1 MTSEAGPTAGQ
12 RGPRDRDRHLVGL
25 LQRSAAGD
33 QEAFAAFYD
42 DVAPVAY
49 GLARKVV
56 RDADLA
62 ADVTQEALVDVWRSA
77 DRFDAGRGSVI
88 GWVCSITHRRAVD
101 LIRSTQSG
109 RDREQRAGVAAFDRA
124 HDDVAERIEAVEDRD
139 RVNDCLG
146 TLTELEYEAVTG
158 AYYGGQTYR
167 EVAERLGAKLATVKS
182 RMRSALQRLQ
192 DCLGVGA

>member
-1 MTSEAGPTAGQ
+1 MTSTAGTGAG
-12 RGPRDRDRHLVGL
+12 RSAARERDAHLVGL
-25 LQRSAAGD
+25 LRRSATGD

-42 DVAPVAY
+42 AVAPSAY
-49 GLARKVV
+49 GLARKIV

-77 DRFDAGRGSVI
+77 ERFDPDRGSVV
-88 GWVCSITHRRAVD
+88 GWVCSITHRRAID

-109 RDREQRAGVAAFDRA
+109 RDREERAGVAGFERDR
-124 HDDVAERIEAVEDRD
+124 DDVTEAVESAEDRD
-139 RVNDCLG
+139 RVTECLG
-146 TLTELEYEAVTG
+146 TLTGLEYEAVTQ
-158 AYYGGQTYR
+158 AYYGGLTYR
-167 EVAERLGAKLATVKS
+167 QVAERLGAKLATVKS

>member
-1 MTSEAGPTAGQ
+1 MTSTAGTGAG
-12 RGPRDRDRHLVGL
+12 RSAARERDAHLVGL
-25 LQRSAAGD
+25 LRRSATGD
-33 QEAFAAFYD
+33 QEAFVAFYD
-42 DVAPVAY
+42 AVAPSAY
-49 GLARKVV
+49 GLARKIV

-77 DRFDAGRGSVI
+77 ERFDPDRGSVV

-109 RDREQRAGVAAFDRA
+109 RDREERAGVAGFERDR
-124 HDDVAERIEAVEDRD
+124 DDVTEAVESAEDRD
-139 RVNDCLG
+139 RVTECLG
-146 TLTELEYEAVTG
+146 TLTGLEYEAVTQ
-158 AYYGGQTYR
+158 AYYGGLTYR
-167 EVAERLGAKLATVKS
+167 QVAERLGAKLATVKS

>member
-12 RGPRDRDRHLVGL
+12 RGPRERDRHLVAL
-25 LQRSAAGD
+25 LERSASGD

-77 DRFDAGRGSVI
+77 NRFDGARGSVI

-101 LIRSTQSG
+101 LIRSTQSS
-109 RDREQRAGVAAFDRA
+109 RDREQRAGVAAFDRE
-124 HDDVAERIEAVEDRD
+124 HDHVGDQLEALEDRD
-139 RVNDCLG
+139 RVQDCLG
-146 TLTELEYEAVTG
+146 TLTELEYEAVTA

-167 EVAERLGAKLATVKS
+167 QVAERLGAKLATVKS

-192 DCLGVGA
+192 DCLGVRA

>member
-12 RGPRDRDRHLVGL
+12 RGPRERDRHLKGL

-62 ADVTQEALVDVWRSA
+62 ADVTQEALVDVWRTA
-77 DRFDAGRGSVI
+77 DRFDAARGSVI

-101 LIRSTQSG
+101 LIRSTQSS
-109 RDREQRAGVAAFDRA
+109 RDREQRAGAAAFDRA
-124 HDDVAERIEAVEDRD
+124 HDDAAERLEAVEDRD
-139 RVNDCLG
+139 RVNECLG
-146 TLTELEYEAVTG
+146 TLTELEYEAVTA

>member
-12 RGPRDRDRHLVGL
+12 RGPQERDRHLAGL
-25 LQRSAAGD
+25 VQRSASGD
-33 QEAFAAFYD
+33 HEAFAAFYD

-62 ADVTQEALVDVWRSA
+62 ADVTQEALMDVWRSA
-77 DRFDAGRGSVI
+77 DRFDAARGSVI

-101 LIRSTQSG
+101 LIRSTQAS

-124 HDDVAERIEAVEDRD
+124 HDDVAERNEAVEDRD
-139 RVNDCLG
+139 RVNECLG
-146 TLTELEYEAVTG
+146 TLTELEYEAVTA

-167 EVAERLGAKLATVKS
+167 EVAEGLGAKLATVKS

>member
-12 RGPRDRDRHLVGL
+12 RGPRERDRHLAGL
-25 LQRSAAGD
+25 LRRSAAGD

-42 DVAPVAY
+42 EVAPVAY

-62 ADVTQEALVDVWRSA
+62 ADVTQEALVDVWRTA
-77 DRFDAGRGSVI
+77 DRFDAARGSVV

-124 HDDVAERIEAVEDRD
+124 HDDVADAVEAVEDRD
-139 RVNDCLG
+139 RVNECLG
-146 TLTELEYEAVTG
+146 TLTELEYEAVTA

>member
-1 MTSEAGPTAGQ
+1 M
-12 RGPRDRDRHLVGL
+12 
-25 LQRSAAGD
+25 
-33 QEAFAAFYD
+33 
-42 DVAPVAY
+42 
-49 GLARKVV
+49 ARKIV

-77 DRFDAGRGSVI
+77 ERFDPDRGSVV

-109 RDREQRAGVAAFDRA
+109 RDREERAGVAGFERDR
-124 HDDVAERIEAVEDRD
+124 DDVTEAVESAEDRD
-139 RVNDCLG
+139 RVTECLG
-146 TLTELEYEAVTG
+146 TLTGLEYEAVTQ
-158 AYYGGQTYR
+158 AYYGGLTYR
-167 EVAERLGAKLATVKS
+167 QVAERLGAKLATVKS